1 MGAPAVRDDVVAASE
16 DAVAAWERTVVQG
29 LIMEVFVVTVEV
41 TLAWEDFAARG
52 A

>member
-1 MGAPAVRDDVVAASE
+1 MRYNVVVASE
-16 DAVAAWERTVVQG
+16 DAAAARERTVVQG

-41 TLAWEDFAARG
+41 TLAWENFTARG